1 MKLNI
6 KKMRVSLLSTVSNC
20 FLLLLLLTSV
30 LAVAQERR
38 PSQSKPSNQS
48 SGDTGSSNN
57 ILIDSDEDF
66 RIGVSDV
73 IEIKVEDA
81 TQLNGTFRVP
91 ASGVIIMNYLKR
103 VSVLNKTTEE
113 VAKLIADGLR
123 GRYLKDPQVHITV
136 VQVNSR
142 AFYIQGAVNRPGIYQ
157 IEGRT
162 TLFKLINMA
171 GGLKENC
178 GSTAYILRETKE
190 HSQEKESDPNK
201 ASTETPKPQPVAANP
216 SSAGNEQD
224 PQANEDYELFTVN
237 ISKFLKGQIPQNITI
252 LPGDFVTVPT
262 ADVFFVA
269 GEVNQPGEFT
279 LKEGTTLRQALSL
292 AQGTTFE
299 AAASR
304 TIIVRENPNTN
315 KREEISVDLN
325 AVMNTKKSD
334 VAIMANDIIIV
345 PNSRL
350 KSVGGALLKAFG
362 ASAARM
368 PGRF

>member
-6 KKMRVSLLSTVSNC
+6 EKMRVSLLSVISGG
-20 FLLLLLLTSV
+20 LVVLLLLTSDFV
-30 LAVAQERR
+30 IAQERR
-38 PSQSKPSNQS
+38 PSPSKPANQS
-48 SGDTGSSNN
+48 SGDTSSPGV
-57 ILIDSDEDF
+57 LVDSDEDF
-66 RIGVSDV
+66 RIGISDV

-81 TQLNGTFRVP
+81 AQLNGTFRVP

-103 VSVLNKTTEE
+103 INVLNKTTEE
-113 VAKLIADGLR
+113 IEKMIADGLR
-123 GRYLKDPQVHITV
+123 GRYLKDPQVHVTV
-136 VQVNSR
+136 TQVNSR

-162 TLFKLINMA
+162 TLFKLINLA

-190 HSQEKESDPNK
+190 HTQEKESEPN
-201 ASTETPKPQPVAANP
+201 SVLTETPKPQPVVANS

-224 PQANEDYELFTVN
+224 PPANEAYELFTVN

-304 TIIVRENPNTN
+304 TIIVRENTSTN

-368 PGRF
+368 PSRY